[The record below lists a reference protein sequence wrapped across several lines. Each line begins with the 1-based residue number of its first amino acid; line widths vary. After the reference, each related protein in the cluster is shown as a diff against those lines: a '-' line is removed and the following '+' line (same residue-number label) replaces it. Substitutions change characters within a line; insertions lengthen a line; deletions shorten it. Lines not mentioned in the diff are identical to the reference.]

1 MSYNYFRCQADIC
14 GIIVPG
20 EAILTRKSN
29 VFELDFH
36 HYYVEDAV
44 SVVEGVINQVR
55 LQQKPLYCSFI
66 TGRGKIQAALV
77 ELLKV
82 TYDLEPV
89 IPLSNSGVI
98 EVYII

>member
-1 MSYNYFRCQADIC
+1 MTCNYFRCQVDIY

-36 HYYVEDAV
+36 YYYVEEAV
-44 SVVEGVINQVR
+44 FTVEGVINQVR
-55 LQQKPLYCSFI
+55 LHQKPLYCRFI
-66 TGRGKIQAALV
+66 TGRGKIQASLV

-82 TYDLEPV
+82 TYGLDPV

-98 EVYII
+98 DVYIY